1 MWYYSGWNGLC
12 LKLDMS
18 MTLIRP
24 IQTEIVFIVI
34 SLLSKDELYIYNCV
48 IDERLKFDHEIDKID
63 IHIIKMLIW
72 FKKQFQWT

>member
-1 MWYYSGWNGLC
+1 
-12 LKLDMS
+12 MS

-24 IQTEIVFIVI
+24 IQTEIVFIII

-63 IHIIKMLIW
+63 IHIIKMLI
-72 FKKQFQWT
+72 

>member
-1 MWYYSGWNGLC
+1 
-12 LKLDMS
+12 MS

-48 IDERLKFDHEIDKID
+48 IDETLKFDHEIDKID
-63 IHIIKMLIW
+63 IHIIKMLI
-72 FKKQFQWT
+72 